1 MTPVRVRTVDH
12 VTVAAPS
19 DLEGAVIGWYSDVLG
34 LARLPKPDGTSSTGA
49 WFRAGDVQLHV
60 TIEPAPSERVGHFG
74 VVVDDFDDAVRH
86 LRAAGADIENARTIP
101 DRRRCYTRDPA
112 GNTIEIM
119 HYDEDPGAQTD

>member
-1 MTPVRVRTVDH
+1 M
-12 VTVAAPS
+12 TVAAPS
-19 DLEGAVIGWYSDVLG
+19 DLEGAVVGWYSNVLG

-49 WFRAGDVQLHV
+49 WFRAGNVQLHV
-60 TIEPAPSERVGHFG
+60 TIEAAPSERVGHFG

-86 LRAAGADIENARTIP
+86 LRAAGADIEAARTIP

-119 HYDEDPGAQTD
+119 HFDEDPDAQKE